1 MHYIDNLT
9 IYNFLYY
16 QYIRKLKIIFKIKFD
31 LLEYVVNDLLVNL
44 SYFIIYLI
52 WRNINE

>member
-31 LLEYVVNDLLVNL
+31 LLEYVVNDLLINL

>member
-9 IYNFLYY
+9 IYNLLYY

>member
-9 IYNFLYY
+9 IYIFSYY

-31 LLEYVVNDLLVNL
+31 LLEYVVNDLLINL
-44 SYFIIYLI
+44 SYLKFI
-52 WRNINE
+52 